1 MKFKFA
7 IALATFAAVCIAPF
21 GTAHAQKNKK
31 KGAASQDA
39 APPASASTPMLL
51 PGQTYFYVTIRGVKQ
66 GIFKG
71 QTTTVGHPD
80 EIMGFRYM
88 FQLSAP
94 VNASSGQA
102 SGRHQYTPITFT
114 KVFDASSPQI
124 IQAATS
130 NEMLSLVQFDFV
142 HAAPDGKESVY
153 QTIKL
158 TNATISSVK
167 EYMGFPDAG
176 QQSDPRQLED
186 VSFTFQKIEVSNN
199 EGRTTVMDDWTSSM

>member
-1 MKFKFA
+1 MRFKFA
-7 IALATFAAVCIAPF
+7 IGLATLAAVCLAPF

-31 KGAASQDA
+31 KGGVTEEVTPAASTSTA
-39 APPASASTPMLL
+39 TPMLL
-51 PGQTYFYVTIRGVKQ
+51 PGQNFFYVTIRGVKQ

-71 QTTTVGHPD
+71 QSTKAGHPN
-80 EIMGFRYM
+80 EIMGSQYV

-102 SGRHQYTPITFT
+102 SGKHQYTPITFT
-114 KVFDASSPQI
+114 KMLDASSPQI

-130 NEMLSLVQFDFV
+130 NEVLSLVEFDFV
-142 HAAPDGKESVY
+142 HASPEGKEMIY

-167 EYMGFPDAG
+167 EYMGFPNAG
-176 QQSDPRQLED
+176 EQSDPRQLED
-186 VSFTFQKIEVSNN
+186 VSFTFQKIEISNT
-199 EGRTTVMDDWTSSM
+199 EGKTTVMDDWSQ